1 MSSHLLEIINKNI
14 DFQKNYIEF
23 ELLDTKFAGFAK
35 YISPAIIS
43 LKNEITGAEL
53 SYSALQELYDEL
65 IGYHTRLKSYE
76 DEIAAYALQ
85 EFSKTITFERLEYL
99 ESFKEKIQAEDI
111 ANNEVLQY
119 LVLRV
124 IDIRKRQIIIRKV
137 LGDMAMLGKI
147 KSIDE
152 IVASIT
158 NTTDKN
164 FKLLAIHPSLKIA
177 VFSCFATY
185 DIAYGGQAGSQY
197 YWSGFKIQARH
208 LNSDFTVGEVIA
220 ERIVYSDNGQGT
232 TIPASE
238 FEFSSLGDVAR
249 LTASRNDSLF
259 NTSIDEIVD
268 FAEYGLALSP
278 NWQGITL
285 DVIEGRA

>member
-1 MSSHLLEIINKNI
+1 MGSHLLEIVNKNI

-23 ELLDTKFAGFAK
+23 ELLDTNFSNFAK
-35 YISPAIIS
+35 YISPNI
-43 LKNEITGAEL
+43 
-53 SYSALQELYDEL
+53 
-65 IGYHTRLKSYE
+65 
-76 DEIAAYALQ
+76 
-85 EFSKTITFERLEYL
+85 ITFENEKNGEELSAIALTEWYNEQIETDARLTAYENEISAYAATISMTVIFEKL
-99 ESFKEKIQAEDI
+99 DYPENFKEKIAAEQI
-111 ANNEVLQY
+111 ANYEVLKF
-119 LVLRV
+119 LIDREL
-124 IDIRKRQIIIRKV
+124 DIRKRMIIIRKV

-177 VFSCFATY
+177 VFSCFQSY
-185 DIAYGGQAGSQY
+185 GLAYGGQGGDTY

-249 LTASRNDSLF
+249 LTASRNDSSF

-268 FAEYGLALSP
+268 FSEYGLALSP